1 MVAETQHRS
10 ASSCAQALAA
20 HAAQWRTRADDATS
34 PVKVTRKFAS
44 TTERGLATAEMLNE
58 MILCEELFH
67 TPTGAAL
74 ADFITDEGCG
84 STVAWPGR
92 RGNVAAGW
100 RPSPDGAA
108 PAAAERRR
116 QAAPR

>member
-1 MVAETQHRS
+1 M
-10 ASSCAQALAA
+10 
-20 HAAQWRTRADDATS
+20 
-34 PVKVTRKFAS
+34 TRKFAS